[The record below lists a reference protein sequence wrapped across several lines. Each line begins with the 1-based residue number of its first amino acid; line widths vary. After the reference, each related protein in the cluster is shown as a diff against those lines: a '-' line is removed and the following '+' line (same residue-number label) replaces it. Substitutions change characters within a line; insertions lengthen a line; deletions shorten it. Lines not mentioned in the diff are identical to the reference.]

1 MTGSLTCVLLKWI
14 DFESGVT
21 GLQAMHMLPCGD
33 EKTVEL
39 LNKFEEAVYLAVG
52 SEKKKD

>member
-1 MTGSLTCVLLKWI
+1 
-14 DFESGVT
+14 
-21 GLQAMHMLPCGD
+21 MHMLPCGD